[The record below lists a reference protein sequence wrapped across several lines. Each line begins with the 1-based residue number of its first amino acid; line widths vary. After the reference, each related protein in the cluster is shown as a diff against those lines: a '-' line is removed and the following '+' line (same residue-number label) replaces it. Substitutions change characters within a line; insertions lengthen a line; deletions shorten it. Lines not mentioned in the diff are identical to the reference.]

1 MMSMLRQYERLSAIR
16 EVLQGRLELHEA
28 RDCFGFDDIEDGT
41 VHELK
46 DRIAELSEEISALRS
61 RCDRYQSFG
70 RQ

>member
-1 MMSMLRQYERLSAIR
+1 MSMLRQYERLSAIR

-28 RDCFGFDDIEDGT
+28 RDSFGFDDIEDGT

-46 DRIAELSEEISALRS
+46 DRIAELSDEISTLKS
-61 RCDRYQSFG
+61 RCGRYQSFG